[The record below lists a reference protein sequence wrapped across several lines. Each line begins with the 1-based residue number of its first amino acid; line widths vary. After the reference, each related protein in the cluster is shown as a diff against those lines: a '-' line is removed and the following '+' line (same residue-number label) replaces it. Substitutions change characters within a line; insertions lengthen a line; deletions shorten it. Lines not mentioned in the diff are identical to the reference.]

1 MADDEVV
8 QVQVEVQTRTTP
20 YRGYMRLDIYKLR
33 HQVFD
38 RGWSEEVS
46 REVLERGHAV
56 AVLPY
61 DPGRDEVVLLEQ
73 FRIGA
78 YTAPS
83 MSPWQIECVAGMIE
97 PYQTAEQAAVR
108 ETEEEAGA
116 AILELEPVHTYLSSP
131 GCTSETIQMFCGR
144 VEADGIG
151 GVFGLAH
158 EGEYIR
164 VFVVPAEEAFRLLD
178 AGRIENGMTI
188 IALQWL
194 RQNRARLREKWGED

>member
-116 AILELEPVHTYLSSP
+116 AILEIEHRDRFAAATLPRRTIPCNSSRSSSVNRTTYL
-131 GCTSETIQMFCGR
+131 
-144 VEADGIG
+144 
-151 GVFGLAH
+151 
-158 EGEYIR
+158 
-164 VFVVPAEEAFRLLD
+164 
-178 AGRIENGMTI
+178 
-188 IALQWL
+188 AL
-194 RQNRARLREKWGED
+194 